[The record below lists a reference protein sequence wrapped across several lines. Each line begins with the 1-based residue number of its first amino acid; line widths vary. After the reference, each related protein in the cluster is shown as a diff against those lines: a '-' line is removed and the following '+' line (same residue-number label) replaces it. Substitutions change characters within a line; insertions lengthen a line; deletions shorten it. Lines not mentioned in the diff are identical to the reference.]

1 MVLNKTK
8 GIICAVVLL
17 FVGYVAGAYIG
28 VPLVN
33 SGKLSGDIGKA
44 KLYNNATGGYA
55 NADAEKLLN
64 DTLYQ
69 QEIGG
74 SVALLAARVN
84 AADSLIGATV
94 AATGGIDS
102 LADIN
107 KQMQSF
113 AVKTKN
119 AKQAFNDLMAT
130 MNSVIGGDN
139 GGGEAYEQ
147 QLNNAVLAYTAVD
160 NMMSVCPE
168 YAETFLAC
176 GKASSDEKLLSLAG
190 GWIQYGAEDA
200 LFNGTEE
207 DIAAWQNVYAD
218 LAKDGGLAK
227 FSIVK
232 NFPTVS
238 KLVSAA
244 KLSCRSF
251 ETLSKVNNGVCGAG
265 FIGLAKVEQMQ
276 TLSNSEK
283 MQTLSNSEK
292 MQTINNSNRIQTIS
306 NSNRIHTIGKVAASS
321 RLGLKNDCLQR
332 ITGVTP
338 PQMNSAY

>member
-1 MVLNKTK
+1 MVLNKAK

-28 VPLVN
+28 VPFVN
-33 SGKLSGDIGKA
+33 RGKLSGDIGKA

-139 GGGEAYEQ
+139 GGGETYEQ

-200 LFNGTEE
+200 LFNGSEE

-227 FSIVK
+227 ISNVK

-244 KLSCRSF
+244 QLSCRSF
-251 ETLSKVNNGVCGAG
+251 ETLSKVNNGVYVTG
-265 FIGLAKVEQMQ
+265 FVGLAKVEQMQ
-276 TLSNSEK
+276 ALSN
-283 MQTLSNSEK
+283 QEK
-292 MQTINNSNRIQTIS
+292 MQTINNSNRILPINKSNSMHEIS
-306 NSNRIHTIGKVAASS
+306 NSNRIQGINKVAASS
-321 RLGLKNDCLQR
+321 HLGLKSIIMHR
-332 ITGVTP
+332 VTGVTP